1 MCEAGF
7 HVLTAHATLSE
18 SLGKASC
25 IILRDHAF
33 ILFWQA
39 AKEFFMVA
47 RDNRTSGPIMLVTA
61 AAIEAAYDRIT
72 PHIRVTPALQLRSGD
87 LNLPSGVSLKL
98 ESLQH
103 SGSFKARG
111 AFNMLLSKDIPAA
124 GVAAASGGNHG
135 AAVAYA
141 ARSLGIQ
148 ARIFVPELATPF
160 KTAKI
165 RSYGAELEIGGETY
179 AEARDA
185 CGAYQA
191 QTGAM
196 DIHAYAAAETIVGQ
210 GTLALEWESQTRGL
224 DTLLIAVGGGGL
236 ISGIATW
243 FAGKTRIIGVETE
256 GCQTMKCALEAGQPV
271 DVPVSGIAVD
281 SLGARRASDL
291 TYAISARCVERI
303 VTVSDK
309 EVMAAQQR
317 LWQGLQLVAEPGGAA
332 AFAALLCGAYVPQRG
347 ERTGILLCG
356 GNMDPAGLTAH

>member
-1 MCEAGF
+1 
-7 HVLTAHATLSE
+7 
-18 SLGKASC
+18 
-25 IILRDHAF
+25 
-33 ILFWQA
+33 
-39 AKEFFMVA
+39 MVA
-47 RDNRTSGPIMLVTA
+47 EDNGTPGPIMLVTA

-87 LNLPSGVSLKL
+87 LGLPAGVSLKL

-111 AFNMLLSKDIPAA
+111 AFNTLLSTDIPAA

-141 ARSLGIQ
+141 ARSLGIP

-160 KTAKI
+160 KKAKI
-165 RSYGAELEIGGETY
+165 RSYGAGLEITGSTY
-179 AEARDA
+179 AEAREA
-185 CGAYQA
+185 CGAYETR
-191 QTGAM
+191 TGAM
-196 DIHAYAAAETIVGQ
+196 DIHAYAAAETIIGQ
-210 GTLALEWESQTRGL
+210 GTAALEWDGQTKGL

-236 ISGIATW
+236 IAGMATW

-256 GCQTMKCALEAGQPV
+256 GCQTMKTALEAGEPV
-271 DVPVSGIAVD
+271 DVPVSGSAVD
-281 SLGARRASDL
+281 SLGARRAGDL
-291 TYAISARCVERI
+291 TYAICARCVERI
-303 VTVSDK
+303 VTVSDE

-332 AFAALLCGAYVPQRG
+332 AFAALLCGAYEPQRG
-347 ERTGILLCG
+347 ERVGILLCG